1 MPKNT
6 AKGGGWVTIN
16 GVHVFI
22 EGGKITKGPAKF
34 IGSSVNDLP
43 SGKSAEDKKAALK
56 AKYGTTK
63 KSVVESEKA
72 EEAKKTEKPMTMGD
86 YLKQQNKLTGRTEP
100 VKRGV
105 SARKSTENAG
115 EAKKADKVKAEAKK
129 IESRLDK
136 IEGGNVTSDSIQ
148 SALNRTSNGV
158 TVGGYTTLKN
168 AYGESVELS
177 SSRFGVEATVHH
189 SNGTSST
196 VYAPTFET
204 QVKGRGGKTKT
215 VSEVDYE
222 GLSNMINDNRFHSNS
237 PSRVKTGQ
245 YDRGLSTYDYETSR
259 DAGTYKSPKAS
270 TTSAKSTAK
279 STAKSAPTSS
289 GKYANKSAKDILIER
304 KTEAYK
310 RGGYS
315 ASEAKELAKYVVN
328 EEIKLSGNK
337 SAYSKKSLSSKETL
351 SLVHSMERSGL
362 TDVYGRPSTKTPV
375 QNTYGTTDRISR
387 TAGKVSRA
395 GTSVKTASATPAA
408 QANFNNAVSNARKG
422 TGSKNE
428 KAMQKKYGKA
438 FGMGN
443 W

>member
-22 EGGKITKGPAKF
+22 EGGKVTKGPAKF

-43 SGKSAEDKKAALK
+43 SGKSAEDKKAELR

-63 KSVVESEKA
+63 KSVVESEKT

-86 YLKQQNKLTGRTEP
+86 YLKQQNKITGRTEP

-105 SARKSTENAG
+105 SAQKSV
-115 EAKKADKVKAEAKK
+115 AK
-129 IESRLDK
+129 
-136 IEGGNVTSDSIQ
+136 
-148 SALNRTSNGV
+148 
-158 TVGGYTTLKN
+158 
-168 AYGESVELS
+168 
-177 SSRFGVEATVHH
+177 
-189 SNGTSST
+189 
-196 VYAPTFET
+196 ET
-204 QVKGRGGKTKT
+204 PN
-215 VSEVDYE
+215 E
-222 GLSNMINDNRFHSNS
+222 
-237 PSRVKTGQ
+237 
-245 YDRGLSTYDYETSR
+245 
-259 DAGTYKSPKAS
+259 
-270 TTSAKSTAK
+270 
-279 STAKSAPTSS
+279 AKSASTSS

-337 SAYSKKSLSSKETL
+337 SAYTKKSLSSKETL

-395 GTSVKTASATPAA
+395 GTSVKTASATPTA

-438 FGMGN
+438 FGIGN